1 MVIDPWLPCVPVKQA
16 PTERLSSMG
25 QAIEQRP
32 RALIEQVEF
41 YFSPSNL
48 NKDQFLQS
56 KMMEG
61 GWVDL
66 EVIASFNRVQ
76 AFEISTKELAET
88 LAESI
93 RVEIREDEGPR
104 WCIRPRLREREG
116 SLD

>member
-1 MVIDPWLPCVPVKQA
+1 MG
-16 PTERLSSMG
+16 G

-48 NKDQFLQS
+48 KKDHFLQS
-56 KMMEG
+56 QMMEG

-76 AFEISTKELAET
+76 AFAISTKEVAET
-88 LAESI
+88 LAQSI
-93 RVEIREDEGPR
+93 RVEIKEDEGTK
-104 WCIRPRLREREG
+104 WWIRPRV
-116 SLD
+116 S